1 MFKGVETPV
10 VRGDSNKYRP
20 WRFPGTEAYIIVQ
33 KSIIPVKFLFML
45 DNFEALETKK
55 IALPDYY
62 KHLDLKA
69 QIHHHHCKGNIFTAQ
84 SFLLALTWT

>member
-10 VRGDSNKYRP
+10 VRSDSNKYRP

-33 KSIIPVKFLFML
+33 NPSSLLDSLFML

-69 QIHHHHCKGNIFTAQ
+69 QIHPHHCKGNIFTAQ